1 VIVSGI
7 DLTER
12 DGVRR
17 VQATITWE
25 SCGRLDQ
32 TVFYETGPDHTAPLD
47 PDPNAFLVGLV
58 LPAWHQ
64 GERRI
69 RVEGALC
76 PMLVDQLH
84 APLLTLGAW
93 YPELGRPPSIECSAL
108 EARVPTGDRA
118 LSLLSCG
125 IDSLATLRANR
136 TWFPPD
142 HPLAIRSCLLVDFVE
157 EAHGNGSF
165 ASNPDAG
172 KIDAALRVCHDVGA
186 DVLLVRT
193 NLWALDRDGW
203 FFAKSSFGAEFLSSA
218 HCLSGDFRHVYIAAS
233 IDAQHPSVPVGS
245 SPLLDPYYSSATLQ
259 VHHHGTYMP
268 RLERTR
274 LVAGW
279 QAGLDNIRVCVHEGR
294 GTTNCGTCEKCI
306 RTMLTLVALGRL
318 HESAAFDATDV
329 NRDLLQTVIE
339 YKMIWVANLA
349 DAYADLIPLLEGR
362 GRHDLVAG
370 VNAIL
375 ADFNARAAAGDP
387 DIIPG

>member
-1 VIVSGI
+1 MIVSGI
-7 DLTER
+7 DVSDR

-17 VQATITWE
+17 VAARIAWE
-25 SCGRLDQ
+25 SCGRPDQ
-32 TVFYETGPDHTAPLD
+32 AVFYETGPDHAAPLV

-69 RVEGALC
+69 RIDGALC
-76 PMLVDQLH
+76 PMLVDQLQ

-93 YPELGRPPSIECSAL
+93 YPELGTPPAIESSGL
-108 EARVPTGDRA
+108 EARTPAGDGA

-136 TWFPPD
+136 MWFPRD
-142 HPLAIRSCLLVDFVE
+142 HPLAIRSCLLVDLVDD
-157 EAHGNGSF
+157 ANGNGASE
-165 ASNPDAG
+165 SNPDAA
-172 KIDAALRVCHDVGA
+172 KIDAARRVCDDVGA
-186 DVLLVRT
+186 DVMVVRT
-193 NLWALDRDGW
+193 NLWALDGDGW

-218 HCLSGDFRHVYIAAS
+218 HCLSGDFRHAYIAAS
-233 IDAQHPSVPVGS
+233 IDAQHPFVPAGS
-245 SPLLDPYYSSATLQ
+245 SPLLDPYYSTAQLQ

-279 QAGLDNIRVCVHEGR
+279 PAGLDNIRVCVHDGR
-294 GTTNCGTCEKCI
+294 GTANCGTCEKCI
-306 RTMLTLVALGRL
+306 RTMLTLVALGKL
-318 HESAAFDATDV
+318 HESAAFEEDDV
-329 NRDLLQTVIE
+329 DRDLLQTVIQ
-339 YKMIWVANLA
+339 YKMIWVSNLA
-349 DAYADLIPLLEGR
+349 DGYADLIPLLERR

-370 VNAIL
+370 VHAIL

-387 DIIPG
+387 EIIPG

>member
-1 VIVSGI
+1 MIISDI
-7 DLTER
+7 DLQDR

-17 VQATITWE
+17 VEATITWE
-25 SCGRLDQ
+25 SCGRPEQ
-32 TVFYETGPDHTAPLD
+32 TVFYETGPEHSAPLM
-47 PDPNAFLVGLV
+47 PDPNAFLVGLI

-76 PMLVDQLH
+76 PMLMDQLM

-93 YPELGRPPSIECSAL
+93 YPELGTPPSIESSGL

-136 TWFPPD
+136 VWFPRD

-157 EAHGNGSF
+157 EAGGNGSF

-172 KIDAALRVCHDVGA
+172 KIEAARRVCDDVGV

-193 NLWALDRDGW
+193 NLWSLDRDGW

-233 IDAQHPSVPVGS
+233 IDAQHPFVPAGS
-245 SPLLDPYYSSATLQ
+245 SPLLDPYYSSAHLQ

-274 LVAGW
+274 LVAEW
-279 QAGLDNIRVCVHEGR
+279 PAGLDNIRVCVHDWR

-306 RTMLTLVALGRL
+306 RTMLTLVALGKL
-318 HESAAFDATDV
+318 HESAAFEERDV
-329 NRDLLQTVIE
+329 DRELLQTVIQ
-339 YKMIWVANLA
+339 YRMIWVSNLA
-349 DAYADLIPLLEGR
+349 DGYADLIPLLERR

-387 DIIPG
+387 EIIPG